1 MKKSIT
7 AEEAR
12 DMANKSKILKRL
24 VKNALRDIKHAAKR
38 GRYSLTI
45 QDTKWDETIANGI
58 CNELGALGYTAF
70 TDCWRST
77 IYISWRKSK
86 EVE

>member
-1 MKKSIT
+1 MSKLIT

-12 DMANKSKILKRL
+12 DMANNSKILRRL

-45 QDTKWDETIANGI
+45 QYIKWDETIANGI
-58 CNELGALGYTAF
+58 CNELKALGYTAF
-70 TDCWRST
+70 TDCLRPA
-77 IYISWRKSK
+77 IYISWRESK
-86 EVE
+86 EV

>member
-1 MKKSIT
+1 
-7 AEEAR
+7 
-12 DMANKSKILKRL
+12 MANNSKILRRL
-24 VKNALRDIKHAAKR
+24 VKSALRDIKHAAKK

-45 QDTKWDETIANGI
+45 QYTKWDETIANGI

-70 TDCWRST
+70 TDCLRPA

-86 EVE
+86 EV

>member
-1 MKKSIT
+1 MSKLIT

-12 DMANKSKILKRL
+12 NMANNSKILRRL
-24 VKNALRDIKHAAKR
+24 VKSALRDIKHAAKK

-45 QDTKWDETIANGI
+45 QYTKWDETIANGI

-70 TDCWRST
+70 TDCLRPA

-86 EVE
+86 EV

>member
-1 MKKSIT
+1 MQEFT
-7 AEEAR
+7 AKEAR
-12 DMANKSKILKRL
+12 DMANNSKILRRL

-45 QDTKWDETIANGI
+45 QYIKWDETIANGI
-58 CNELGALGYTAF
+58 CNELKALGYTAF
-70 TDCWRST
+70 TDCWRPV
-77 IYISWRKSK
+77 IYISWCKSK